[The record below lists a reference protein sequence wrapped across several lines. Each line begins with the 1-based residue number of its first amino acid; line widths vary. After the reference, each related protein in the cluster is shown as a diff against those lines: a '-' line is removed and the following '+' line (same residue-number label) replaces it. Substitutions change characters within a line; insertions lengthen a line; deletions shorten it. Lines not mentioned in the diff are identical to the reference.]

1 MPHEIPAELTQRE
14 FEVFVTRVAD
24 DLSYG
29 EDVSSFL
36 GSGID
41 YAQSRPYV
49 PGDSVRDIDWRGSAR
64 PARLFIK
71 EYEALKRVPFLLVVD
86 TSGSMVASSTAVSK
100 FDLACVVAGAVGLAA
115 LRRQSPVGLL
125 GAGERPLRHRTLS
138 RHGHRRRLRSE
149 RRNLPRRRVLVF

>member
-24 DLSYG
+24 ALSYG

-49 PGDSVRDIDWRGSAR
+49 PGDSVRDIDCNTALTAR
-64 PARLFIK
+64 I
-71 EYEALKRVPFLLVVD
+71 EA
-86 TSGSMVASSTAVSK
+86 ASHTNTPSDS
-100 FDLACVVAGAVGLAA
+100 
-115 LRRQSPVGLL
+115 S
-125 GAGERPLRHRTLS
+125 S
-138 RHGHRRRLRSE
+138 
-149 RRNLPRRRVLVF
+149 